1 MSKCKLFSYKILESF
16 SRSYIFNGVN
26 MRKTYL
32 REIIHTSKMSD
43 MKNEL
48 EKMFTS
54 GNNVVKI
61 NLISR
66 CIFVNYIELSDHVRY
81 VMLTEGGI
89 ELLQVKMGHSALEKN
104 EWEVNFGEQKID
116 EYVKYKYE
124 DIVRVYRMELKNRIL
139 VKTKNGFFG
148 LFFMKCHVADEF
160 IEILR
165 NKNPMVPIPQILYLS
180 AKNEGEKRD
189 YLLCY
194 YDKPEGFFDVVLNFS
209 KKMDYL
215 QKLRVIKLTEDMITI
230 YQEDY
235 QKFVTK
241 NIEQIISASQS
252 NGGNEIYSF
261 YTQEGRKLH
270 LNDLKK
276 VTFSKTDCI
285 ILNFGKE
292 IVFKMFD
299 DYSYLKLRKTILNAL
314 IKKGAQSNIL
324 ERKQDLIIEGNIYSD
339 IK

>member
-1 MSKCKLFSYKILESF
+1 
-16 SRSYIFNGVN
+16 
-26 MRKTYL
+26 
-32 REIIHTSKMSD
+32 
-43 MKNEL
+43 
-48 EKMFTS
+48 
-54 GNNVVKI
+54 
-61 NLISR
+61 
-66 CIFVNYIELSDHVRY
+66 
-81 VMLTEGGI
+81 
-89 ELLQVKMGHSALEKN
+89 
-104 EWEVNFGEQKID
+104 
-116 EYVKYKYE
+116 
-124 DIVRVYRMELKNRIL
+124 
-139 VKTKNGFFG
+139 
-148 LFFMKCHVADEF
+148 MKCHVADEF

-165 NKNPMVPIPQILYLS
+165 NKNPMIPTPQILNLS
-180 AKNEGEKRD
+180 AKKDEKRD

-194 YDKPEGFFDVVLNFS
+194 YDKPEGFFDVIVNFS

-241 NIEQIISASQS
+241 NIEQIITASQS
-252 NGGNEIYSF
+252 NEHAMNSEICSF
-261 YTQEGRKLH
+261 YTQEGRNFH

-285 ILNFGKE
+285 TLNFGKE

-299 DYSYLKLRKTILNAL
+299 DYSYLKLRKSILNAL